1 MDPSG
6 ETLITPGLGVG
17 GGFVVG
23 GVVGGV
29 MAVGSG
35 LWKGDLTWG
44 KVTGGITAGAVSGAV
59 TAGLATADPSVIAV
73 IGVGA
78 LAGGVGAAAGSIV
91 EQGVDHG
98 HVDPGKVVT
107 DTVGGTIGG
116 AVGAPVGHVLGKTL
130 GNGTINI
137 GGGMSVATVG
147 GPSLPVGAITVSAGT
162 VGGAV
167 SVGSV
172 VITSRSGAHL
182 TNVFMAAKRM
192 ADEEAKEVDAQVR
205 SRPSAKFEHDQY
217 VQQVRPGAKEKT
229 FYPGGR
235 KKQGG
240 LGSRRYDDFD
250 SKTGT
255 AYEGNTTPWAWIT
268 PKKLQEKLHQVGS
281 DILLLKDRKSGVK
294 KVIWFGTEPLP
305 TTGPAA
311 QLRIALEQ
319 AGIDYKVIIR

>member
-1 MDPSG
+1 
-6 ETLITPGLGVG
+6 
-17 GGFVVG
+17 
-23 GVVGGV
+23 
-29 MAVGSG
+29 
-35 LWKGDLTWG
+35 
-44 KVTGGITAGAVSGAV
+44 
-59 TAGLATADPSVIAV
+59 VIAV

-192 ADEEAKEVDAQVR
+192 ADEEAKEVDAPSSSLSGPVSFGDNFTKKVRKHIDQVR
-205 SRPSAKFEHDQY
+205 NRGAVKDPIPS
-217 VQQVRPGAKEKT
+217 PGNGGVEAVERVIRDRVAQG
-229 FYPGGR
+229 GGR
-235 KKQGG
+235 ATTYAGEPAIAFQDGG
-240 LGSRRYDDFD
+240 VTYIFRATGEFWTILG
-250 SKTGT
+250 
-255 AYEGNTTPWAWIT
+255 N
-268 PKKLQEKLHQVGS
+268 
-281 DILLLKDRKSGVK
+281 
-294 KVIWFGTEPLP
+294 
-305 TTGPAA
+305 
-311 QLRIALEQ
+311 
-319 AGIDYKVIIR
+319 